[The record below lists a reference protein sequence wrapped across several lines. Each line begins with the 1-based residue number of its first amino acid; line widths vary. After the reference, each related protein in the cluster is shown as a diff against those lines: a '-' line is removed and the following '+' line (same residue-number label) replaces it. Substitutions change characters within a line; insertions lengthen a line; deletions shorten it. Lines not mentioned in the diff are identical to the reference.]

1 VQTPRSLT
9 REHKARFLAHY
20 RQRGNVT
27 TAAEA
32 VGIDRATVYKWQQGD
47 SRFAAAMAA
56 AEGEATE
63 RLEAEAWRRAVDGV
77 ERERPIFSRGK
88 RVGRETIR
96 EYSDTLLV
104 LLLKA
109 RKPET
114 YRERVD
120 LRGQLAHTGP
130 DGGPVELS
138 VTELRERLTGRI
150 SELAPG
156 SRARLGAGQA
166 DPDAG
171 GRGAA

>member
-1 VQTPRSLT
+1 MPPPQSLT

-32 VGIDRATVYKWQQGD
+32 VGIDRGTVYKWQRRD

-77 ERERPIFSRGK
+77 ARERPLFSWGK
-88 RVGRETIR
+88 RVGTETIR

-130 DGGPVELS
+130 DGGPIEL
-138 VTELRERLTGRI
+138 TLDELRERLTGRI

-156 SRARLGAGQA
+156 SRARLAAVPVDA
-166 DPDAG
+166 D
-171 GRGAA
+171 GAARDGA